1 MTSWSLAGWGM
12 GAETGREGREG
23 CAKDAKE
30 NQKIQKIFKDS
41 FQSLKR
47 LLVLI
52 PPWIF
57 FYCPLSRPSRN
68 LSALSALR
76 ALRVQKSAFVLK
88 TANQPRTAQ

>member
-1 MTSWSLAGWGM
+1 MTIWSLAGWGM

-30 NQKIQKIFKDS
+30 NQKIQKILKDA
-41 FQSLKR
+41 FQSLKC
-47 LLVLI
+47 LLPLI
-52 PPWIF
+52 PPWILF
-57 FYCPLSRPSRN
+57 FSCPLSRPSRN
-68 LSALSALR
+68 LS

>member
-1 MTSWSLAGWGM
+1 MTIWSLAGWGM

-30 NQKIQKIFKDS
+30 NQKIQKVFKDS

-52 PPWIF
+52 PPWILF
-57 FYCPLSRPSRN
+57 FSCPLSRPSRN
-68 LSALSALR
+68 LS

>member
-1 MTSWSLAGWGM
+1 MTIWSFAGWGM

-30 NQKIQKIFKDS
+30 NQKIQKVFKDF

-52 PPWIF
+52 PPWILF
-57 FYCPLSRPSRN
+57 FSCPLLRPSRN
-68 LSALSALR
+68 LS